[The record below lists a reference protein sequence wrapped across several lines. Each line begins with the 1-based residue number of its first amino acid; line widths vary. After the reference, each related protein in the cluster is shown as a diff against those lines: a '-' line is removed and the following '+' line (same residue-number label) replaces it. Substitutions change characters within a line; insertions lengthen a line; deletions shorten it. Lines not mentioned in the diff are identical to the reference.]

1 MSVQV
6 SYKKQTLL
14 GIIGLLILFLAVE
27 VIANVWWMTQ
37 VSCEFEE
44 NEIFMNM
51 DEEKIRQ
58 LCVDLYDVKSFD
70 DELIPNQQSNSVTI
84 NSLGFRGEEFSPE
97 KPDDVYRIF
106 MLGGSTMFGH
116 GATSDKTTIP
126 GYVKDF
132 FQSYDDEFKIEIING
147 GIQGAD
153 SYAEIKI
160 IENKLTNY
168 APDMV
173 IVYDGWNDLRADNT
187 AKTIYDNWNLMC
199 ELGQENNFDVIIALQ
214 PIAGFGN
221 KILTE
226 QETEYSTLG
235 TNYAGSPLINSI
247 SEYEKYTTNLN
258 DLDNCSSSIN
268 LRHIFDD
275 ETSPIYWDQG
285 HVSDNGNK
293 IVANAINDEILEL
306 IPTDFVVVIPTTDNK
321 ENKNENKFENQIR
334 FLLSNYKT
342 SLMIS
347 SIFAFELPS
356 EKHII
361 IENTSNSLVTDIQK
375 SIFETQTKKYESDD
389 ISIIIEII
397 KSENLDEVKKLKL
410 ETINNSDNSK
420 IPHVTYFLKILKDDN
435 LLFSDYFYTSNE
447 ILILDVL
454 STPSKSVNVSGE
466 RKYDHNA
473 LIGDSQYPI
482 LISGPILEDGEIYDF
497 NIELRTIYDTSN
509 WVFILDG
516 FEVEITS

>member
-14 GIIGLLILFLAVE
+14 GIIGLLILFLSVE
-27 VIANVWWMTQ
+27 AIANVWWMTQ

-51 DEEKIRQ
+51 DEEKRRQ
-58 LCVDLYDVKSFD
+58 LCVDLYDVKTSG
-70 DELIPNQQSNSVTI
+70 DELIPNQQNNSVTI

-97 KPDDVYRIF
+97 KPNDVYRIF

-126 GYVKDF
+126 GYLQAF
-132 FQSYDDEFKIEIING
+132 FQTYDDQFKIEIING

-153 SYAEIKI
+153 SYTEMKI
-160 IENKLTNY
+160 IENKLINFS
-168 APDMV
+168 PDMV

-187 AKTIYDNWNLMC
+187 AEIIHDNWNSMC

-221 KILTE
+221 KILTK

-235 TNYAGSPLINSI
+235 TNYDDIPLINSL
-247 SEYEKYTTNLN
+247 SEYGKYTSNLN
-258 DLDNCSSSIN
+258 DLDNCTSSIN

-275 ETSPIYWDQG
+275 ESSPIYWDQG

-293 IVANAINDEILEL
+293 IVANAITDEIIEL
-306 IPTDFVVVIPTTDNK
+306 IPTDFVATIPTTYGTEK
-321 ENKNENKFENQIR
+321 INENKFENQIR

-342 SLMIS
+342 SLMIG
-347 SIFAFELPS
+347 SIFSFELPS
-356 EKHII
+356 EKSISDVKRTI
-361 IENTSNSLVTDIQK
+361 DIKKQ
-375 SIFETQTKKYESDD
+375 IFETQSKKYESDD

-397 KSENLDEVKKLKL
+397 NSQNNEERKTLKIK
-410 ETINNSDNSK
+410 TINNSDKSE
-420 IPHVTYFLKILKDDN
+420 IPNVTYFIKIFKDDD
-435 LLFSDYFYTSNE
+435 LLFSDFFYTFDE
-447 ILILDVL
+447 TLFLDVL
-454 STPSKSVNVSGE
+454 TNNSESVDISGE

-473 LIGDSQYPI
+473 IIANSQSSV
-482 LISGPILEDGEIYDF
+482 LISGPILKTGEIYEF
-497 NIELRTIYDTSN
+497 NIELRTLYETSN
-509 WVFILDG
+509 WIFSLDN
-516 FEVEITS
+516 FTVEIKS